1 MLNSVVSK
9 RTAKDDPAETTH
21 QLAVQQFLPLA
32 EGYAV
37 VKYQTAGKTGA
48 SAGERL
54 PSIPAGVILRMLP
67 ALVSAATG
75 QQATESESPSPVMPP
90 QNVEFMERFAA
101 QEQRLLA
108 EDVAAGRLL
117 TSTGMCARL
126 GVSRQA
132 LHAAV
137 ADHRIFTLDGPN
149 GKKLYPAFFADP
161 RYQRAQLGQ
170 VSRAL
175 GDMPGD
181 SKWDFFTNKKLS
193 LNARTPLEVL
203 ASGNELDAV
212 LVCASGFRDR

>member
-1 MLNSVVSK
+1 MLSTIVSE
-9 RTAKDDPAETTH
+9 RTAKEDAAEAPH

-37 VKYQTAGKTGA
+37 VKYQTEGKTA
-48 SAGERL
+48 TTSGEL

-67 ALVSAATG
+67 AIVSAATG
-75 QQATESESPSPVMPP
+75 QPVTEAEPQAAAMPP
-90 QNVEFMERFAA
+90 QNVAFMERFSA

-108 EDVAAGRLL
+108 EDITQGRLL
-117 TSTGMCARL
+117 KSTDMCARL

-132 LHAAV
+132 LQIAV
-137 ADHRIFTLDGPN
+137 ADHRIFTLEGPN

-203 ASGNELDAV
+203 SSGNEFEAV
-212 LVCASGFRDR
+212 LVCASRFRNR